1 VSQCNTGHASFP
13 VQYLNSLEVCAFSS
27 LFFSDVFSVINT
39 HWHWN
44 AERLLFLYT
53 RSWNNWVCVVKKHEG
68 VWAVTSSS
76 GRSPSVLWVQCLLLL
91 CDSVYITLV
100 RGVASLCLPFTQV
113 WSYCCDFLS
122 RTEKNIFGVA
132 QQFWRPLTFI
142 VWAKQQQQKL
152 KNTFFCVSQEEL
164 CHKLIKFELINL
176 LSLIKFV
183 LIKIKSFCLKQEQI
197 PAGQKKD
204 LVFLL
209 S

>member
-1 VSQCNTGHASFP
+1 
-13 VQYLNSLEVCAFSS
+13 
-27 LFFSDVFSVINT
+27 
-39 HWHWN
+39 
-44 AERLLFLYT
+44 
-53 RSWNNWVCVVKKHEG
+53 
-68 VWAVTSSS
+68 
-76 GRSPSVLWVQCLLLL
+76 
-91 CDSVYITLV
+91 V
-100 RGVASLCLPFTQV
+100 RGVSFLCLPFTQV

-164 CHKLIKFELINL
+164 CHKLIKFELIKFKLINL

-183 LIKIKSFCLKQEQI
+183 LIKIKSFFLKQEQI